1 METRAGYVLIGLFT
15 VTALLA
21 AMGFFLWLAKVQ
33 IDSSRA
39 QYDILF
45 DDVTGLGPSSTVS
58 YNGVDVGEVLAI
70 ALDRTDPS
78 KVRVRIEVVA
88 DTPVRID
95 TVARLTS
102 QGVTGVSFVALEG
115 GLVNS
120 PRLSIAP
127 GDDVPLIQAELS
139 TVQGLIEDAPD
150 LLSEAID
157 LLRQL
162 SEFTNDENSAL
173 LTEILRN
180 VEAATA
186 QADTVLANLTT
197 ASDRISVAAEQIG
210 DFTARLGP
218 VVDSLDDAM
227 ASANGLLDDRLPAM
241 ITNADSALA
250 GVKALTEDS
259 ASQVIRIGE
268 EARLTLRGL
277 SDLTSQIANDPARFF
292 LGNQTPVYTR

>member
-1 METRAGYVLIGLFT
+1 M
-15 VTALLA
+15 
-21 AMGFFLWLAKVQ
+21 
-33 IDSSRA
+33 
-39 QYDILF
+39 
-45 DDVTGLGPSSTVS
+45 
-58 YNGVDVGEVLAI
+58 
-70 ALDRTDPS
+70 
-78 KVRVRIEVVA
+78 
-88 DTPVRID
+88 
-95 TVARLTS
+95 
-102 QGVTGVSFVALEG
+102 
-115 GLVNS
+115 
-120 PRLSIAP
+120 
-127 GDDVPLIQAELS
+127 S

-162 SEFTNDENSAL
+162 SEFTNEENSAL